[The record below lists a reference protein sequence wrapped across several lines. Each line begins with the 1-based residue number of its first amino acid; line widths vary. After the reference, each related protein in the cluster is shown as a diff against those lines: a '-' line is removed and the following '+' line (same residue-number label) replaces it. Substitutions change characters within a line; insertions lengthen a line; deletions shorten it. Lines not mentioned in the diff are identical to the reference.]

1 MTDSLEVGIPGLGL
15 EPGDHICALYH
26 GPAERDKLMFPYL
39 RAGLRA
45 GDKCICIADSPD
57 VSAVRAGV
65 GDGMDVDH
73 CISLEQLQLLTWADS
88 YLRTGR
94 FSTEEMIKFW
104 DESVGAAI
112 SSGRFRF
119 ARAVGE
125 MSWALRNL
133 PKVEELIGYESELN
147 RFLPRYPQWFMC
159 LYDLE
164 TFGGAILVDLLRTHP
179 KLLLGGM
186 LLENP
191 HYLSP
196 DEFLAQRR

>member
-1 MTDSLEVGIPGLGL
+1 M
-15 EPGDHICALYH
+15 
-26 GPAERDKLMFPYL
+26 
-39 RAGLRA
+39 
-45 GDKCICIADSPD
+45 
-57 VSAVRAGV
+57 
-65 GDGMDVDH
+65 
-73 CISLEQLQLLTWADS
+73 
-88 YLRTGR
+88 
-94 FSTEEMIKFW
+94 
-104 DESVGAAI
+104 
-112 SSGRFRF
+112 
-119 ARAVGE
+119 
-125 MSWALRNL
+125 RNL